1 MDDEFAEAV
10 AGALAAQGFVLE
22 NLYALLL
29 ASDADPVR
37 ACQATAH
44 RMREDFSSL
53 QATGVQ
59 VMTDDEVNRIKRH
72 ALDRLERFWNGVE
85 RRLASLPQT

>member
-1 MDDEFAEAV
+1 MNDEFADAV

-29 ASDADPVR
+29 AGDRDPVA
-37 ACQATAH
+37 ACHATAQ
-44 RMREDFSSL
+44 RMLKDFSGL

-59 VMTDDEVNRIKRH
+59 SITDDEVNRIRRH
-72 ALDRLERFWNGVE
+72 ALDRLERFWGGVE
-85 RRLASLPQT
+85 RRLTGLPTE

>member
-44 RMREDFSSL
+44 RMLEDF
-53 QATGVQ
+53 G
-59 VMTDDEVNRIKRH
+59 DDEVGTH
-72 ALDRLERFWNGVE
+72 PGAPTSMHTFEPMSGVE
-85 RRLASLPQT
+85 DDKVDEIHV